1 MCGIVGYVGDK
12 DAQSVLMVGLEKM
25 EYRGYDSAGIATIS
39 GGELG
44 VRKREGKLRRLAE
57 LLTKQPLS
65 GNIGIGHTRWAT
77 HGEPSDVNAHPHTDG
92 KGRLAIVHNG
102 IIENYF
108 QLREELIAAGHFFK
122 SETDS
127 EVLAHLVSDY
137 LADGFSPERAILATY
152 TRLDGNFVMAIVSE
166 DFPDTIYA
174 IRQGPPLVIGLGDG
188 ENLFASDA
196 NALVRHTRRAVYVED
211 GQVVILKKDSV
222 RIIGKNAQPVPL
234 EERVI
239 HVELEEMD
247 KGDYPHFMLKE
258 IYEQPRLL
266 REIFRHRVSDYKT
279 ISYKNLS
286 LPRQEQNA
294 VSRVVIQAAGTS
306 WHAGLVGKYLL
317 EKYAR
322 LHTEVDVSSEFR
334 YRNPV
339 LGGDTIVMAISQS
352 GETADTL
359 AGIREAKS
367 KFIKVLSLVNVE
379 GSTIDRES
387 DAVIHLNVGPEIG
400 VASTKAFT
408 GEVVALILLAMSWGK
423 LKYVID
429 DEVVQS
435 VLRELEIIPD
445 KMEKILAKS
454 EEIKALAEQFAE
466 ARDFFFIGRG
476 FDYPTALE
484 GALKLK
490 EISYIH
496 ATGYPAGELKH
507 GPIALIEDD
516 TPIVAIVPQCPTYK
530 KTMSNIAEVRARGGR
545 IIAIATEGDTEIGSL
560 ADHVFTIPPTMEELS
575 PLLTV
580 LPLQLLAY
588 HVAVARGCDVDR
600 PRNLAKSVTVE

>member
-1 MCGIVGYVGDK
+1 MCGIVGYVGNK

-25 EYRGYDSAGIATIS
+25 EYRGYDSAGIATIYE
-39 GGELG
+39 GELG
-44 VRKREGKLRRLAE
+44 IRKREGKLRQLAE
-57 LLTKQPLS
+57 LLNKQPLS
-65 GNIGIGHTRWAT
+65 GNVGIGHTRWAT

-108 QLREELIAAGHFFK
+108 QLREELTAAGHLFK

-127 EVLAHLVSDY
+127 EVLAHLFSDY
-137 LADGFSPERAILATY
+137 LGDGLSPERAILATY
-152 TRLDGNFVMAIVSE
+152 ARLDGNFVLAVVCE
-166 DFPDTIYA
+166 DFPETIYA
-174 IRQGPPLVIGLGDG
+174 IRQGPPLVVGLGEG
-188 ENLFASDA
+188 ENLLASDA

-211 GQVVILKKDSV
+211 GQVVILTKDSV
-222 RIIGKNAQPVPL
+222 RIIDKDAQPVPL
-234 EERVI
+234 KEREI

-247 KGDYPHFMLKE
+247 KGDYDHFMLKE

-266 REIFRHRVSDYKT
+266 RDIFRNRVSNYSQIT
-279 ISYKNLS
+279 YKNLS
-286 LPRQEQNA
+286 LSQQEQNA
-294 VSRVVIQAAGTS
+294 ISRVVIQAAGTS
-306 WHAGLVGKYLL
+306 WHAGLIGKYLL

-400 VASTKAFT
+400 VASTKAYT
-408 GEVVALILLAMSWGK
+408 GEVAALILLAMSWGR
-423 LKYVID
+423 LKYAID
-429 DEVVQS
+429 DKTVEG
-435 VLRELEIIPD
+435 VLRELEIIPE
-445 KMEKILAKS
+445 KMETILAKN
-454 EEIKALAEQFAE
+454 EEIKALAEKFAD
-466 ARDFFFIGRG
+466 ARDFFFMGRG

-516 TPIVAIVPQCPTYK
+516 TPIVAVVPQGPTYK

-545 IIAIATEGDTEIGSL
+545 IIAIATEGDSEIGSL
-560 ADHVFTIPPTMEELS
+560 ADHVITIPPTMEELS